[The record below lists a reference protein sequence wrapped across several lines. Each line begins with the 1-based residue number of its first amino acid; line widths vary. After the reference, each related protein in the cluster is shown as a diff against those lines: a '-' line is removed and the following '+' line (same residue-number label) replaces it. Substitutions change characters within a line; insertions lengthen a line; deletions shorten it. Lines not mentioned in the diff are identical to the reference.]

1 MTNPNGVLV
10 VDKPSGPTSHD
21 VVDRVRRIAGIRR
34 VGHAGTLDPFASGVL
49 LLLLGSA
56 TRLSEYFM
64 GMDKTYQATVRL
76 GVETETHDP
85 EGTIVAENP
94 GWQRLSEPE
103 VRQALR
109 GFRGRIEQTPPAYS
123 AKKVRGEAA
132 HRRTRRGEE
141 VELLPVPVDIHEL
154 DLLGADLPELRL
166 ALRCSSGTYVRALAR
181 DLGRSLG
188 VGGHLSALRRTGLGP
203 FGLDSSLPLDR
214 LGAPEDLAEALLPS
228 AQALSH
234 LPAVRVEA
242 PDALRIRQG
251 QFLPLAGEEI
261 PEDTP
266 IRVLLQGELLA
277 IAAREGNQLRPR
289 KVLVHG

>member
-1 MTNPNGVLV
+1 
-10 VDKPSGPTSHD
+10 
-21 VVDRVRRIAGIRR
+21 

-49 LLLLGSA
+49 VLLLGSA

-85 EGTIVAENP
+85 EGKITAENP
-94 GWQRLSEPE
+94 AWEELNEQELRH
-103 VRQALR
+103 ALR

-141 VELLPVPVDIHEL
+141 VELTPVPVDIHEL
-154 DLLGADLPELRL
+154 DLLGVELPEMRVT
-166 ALRCSSGTYVRALAR
+166 LRCSSGTYVRALAR
-181 DLGRSLG
+181 DLGRFLG
-188 VGGHLSALRRTGLGP
+188 VGGHLTALRRTRVGP
-203 FGLDSSLPLDR
+203 FDLASSLPLDR
-214 LGAPEDLAEALLPS
+214 LGALEDLAAALLPP

-234 LPAVRVEA
+234 LPAIRVEA
-242 PDALRIRQG
+242 ADALRIRQG
-251 QFLPLAGEEI
+251 QFLALAEEDL

-266 IRVLLQGELLA
+266 IRVLLREELLA
-277 IAAREGNQLRPR
+277 IASREGNQLRPR
-289 KVLVHG
+289 KVLIHG